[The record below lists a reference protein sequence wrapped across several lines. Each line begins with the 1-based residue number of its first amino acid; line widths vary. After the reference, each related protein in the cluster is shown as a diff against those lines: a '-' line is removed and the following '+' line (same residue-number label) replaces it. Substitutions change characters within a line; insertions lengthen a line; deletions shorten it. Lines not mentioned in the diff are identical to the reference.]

1 MKAVVFNKNG
11 LQLVDDYPR
20 PKPKEGEALLRV
32 ALAGICGT
40 DLEIL
45 EGYKGFE
52 GVMGHEFCG
61 VIEEIKKE
69 GLNEYIDEDN
79 TQLEVGARVVG
90 EINCRC
96 GSCSN
101 CLRGLKSH
109 CLKRTTIGIN
119 GRDGCMT
126 EYVALP
132 LENLHPVPDPVS
144 DEEAVFAEPLAAAF
158 EITEQLHI
166 RPSDRVLVLGDGTL
180 GILSASIL
188 NLTQADVVLAGKYPE
203 KLDLAKGQK
212 VRTILLEDLLRQKEI
227 NEQSFDLVVEATG
240 SLDGFELARRLVR
253 SRGTVVL
260 KSTVLGKTDLSL
272 TPLVL
277 DELTVVGSRCGPFA
291 PALRALEK
299 KVIEV
304 KPLIS
309 GIYKYDQAFD
319 AFELCRKSTS
329 LKVLLDFC

>member
-11 LQLVDDYPR
+11 LQLVDDYLR
-20 PKPKEGEALLRV
+20 PVLKEDEALVRV
-32 ALAGICGT
+32 AVAGICGT

-61 VIEEIKKE
+61 VIEEINTKDFAKYE
-69 GLNEYIDEDN
+69 DRDN
-79 TQLEVGARVVG
+79 TRLEVGARVVG
-90 EINCRC
+90 EINCGC

-109 CLKRTTIGIN
+109 CLRRTAIGIT
-119 GRDGCMT
+119 GRDGCMA

-132 LENLHPVPDPVS
+132 LENLHPAPDLVS
-144 DEEAVFAEPLAAAF
+144 DKEAVFTEPLAAAF
-158 EITEQLHI
+158 EVTEQVHI
-166 RPSDRVLVLGDGTL
+166 RPSDRVLVLGDGSL
-180 GILSASIL
+180 GILSALVL
-188 NLTQADVVLAGKYPE
+188 NLTQADVVLVGKYPK
-203 KLDLAKGQK
+203 KLDVVAAQK
-212 VRTILLEDLLRQKEI
+212 VQTLLLEDLLRQKEI

-253 SRGTVVL
+253 PRGKVVL
-260 KSTVLGKTDLSL
+260 KSTVAGNNELSL

-277 DELTVVGSRCGPFA
+277 DEITVVGSRCGPFA

-309 GIYKYDQAFD
+309 GIYAYDQAFD
-319 AFELCRKSTS
+319 AFELCRKGTS